1 MQLEQGAQA
10 AAGPQGR
17 RSSLPAG
24 WLGFRRKGENI
35 PALAGLLRAAGAVH
49 GEEEEER
56 LEARGHPRPDH
67 ECRRAQ
73 LSPAHAPPGPVP
85 GSPRPLSE
93 LAGPLRQG
101 SLHESPR
108 VVRVSVTPNTTLH
121 LGRPREEHAPRTTSE
136 STEGGRS
143 SGSPGTGA
151 QLWGP
156 AGRSLASVLLAGPQ
170 LLRTLEG
177 LLVNKP
183 TGQARVSQS
192 EPGRS
197 LTGSPFLKPVS
208 LCFVLITK

>member
-1 MQLEQGAQA
+1 MNKAHRQRQGLREEDLPCPQAGWGFGAKERTFQLRRACSA
-10 AAGPQGR
+10 PLVVCMGR
-17 RSSLPAG
+17 RK
-24 WLGFRRKGENI
+24 RKGWRYVGI
-35 PALAGLLRAAGAVH
+35 QV
-49 GEEEEER
+49 
-56 LEARGHPRPDH
+56 PDH

-108 VVRVSVTPNTTLH
+108 VVRVSVTPHTTLH
-121 LGRPREEHAPRTTSE
+121 LGPPREEHAPRTTSE
-136 STEGGRS
+136 STESGCS

-156 AGRSLASVLLAGPQ
+156 GGRSLASVLLAGPQ

-197 LTGSPFLKPVS
+197 LTGSLFLKPVL

>member
-1 MQLEQGAQA
+1 MQLQQGAQA
-10 AAGPQGR
+10 AGSGRASGKKIFPARRLAGVSAQRREHSSSGGPAHGR
-17 RSSLPAG
+17 RK
-24 WLGFRRKGENI
+24 RKGWRYVGI
-35 PALAGLLRAAGAVH
+35 QV
-49 GEEEEER
+49 
-56 LEARGHPRPDH
+56 PDH
-67 ECRRAQ
+67 ECRWAQ

-101 SLHESPR
+101 SFHESPR
-108 VVRVSVTPNTTLH
+108 VVRVSVTPHTTLH
-121 LGRPREEHAPRTTSE
+121 LGRPHEEHAPRTTSE
-136 STEGGRS
+136 STESGCS
-143 SGSPGTGA
+143 SGSPATGA

-156 AGRSLASVLLAGPQ
+156 GGRSLASVLLAGPQ

-197 LTGSPFLKPVS
+197 LTGSLFLKPV
-208 LCFVLITK
+208 LFCFVLITK